1 MIGWG
6 RGRLRHTLTGQL
18 AGTRGGSVSTSEFSS
33 TYPKLTS
40 WLTTGTT
47 DRPPGSPDAQSP
59 EDAARTRRP
68 TMRAGRRDGVNG
80 DVKIGDF

>member
-18 AGTRGGSVSTSEFSS
+18 AGTRGGSVSTSECSS

-40 WLTTGTT
+40 WLTTGTN
-47 DRPPGSPDAQSP
+47 DRPTSRIPRRSEPGGCCPDAP
-59 EDAARTRRP
+59 AHDAGGTKRRSE
-68 TMRAGRRDGVNG
+68 R
-80 DVKIGDF
+80 